1 MQCQCR
7 IGAVLVSPIE
17 TNNPHAGRENPPSRG
32 HLTTKEDPASDER
45 EQAWLA
51 GPGAARRVEEN
62 QNRAQGE
69 LGCAGHSPTTD
80 ATPPF
85 PSPSRNNTTKRRN
98 SVLAI
103 PDRGRITVAYY
114 FSQHPHG
121 PSRPPL
127 SPYPCVHGQRCVGVP
142 AAQRPT
148 THPPP

>member
-1 MQCQCR
+1 MPTPYWCR
-7 IGAVLVSPIE
+7 SRIAYRNEQPTCRQEEPTFPRTSDHQRSSSIPRDRTDMAWRDLVLSAGSRKIKIAARGSWASPD
-17 TNNPHAGRENPPSRG
+17 TRRLRTQRPPSPLPRG
-32 HLTTKEDPASDER
+32 TTP
-45 EQAWLA
+45 Q
-51 GPGAARRVEEN
+51 
-62 QNRAQGE
+62 RA
-69 LGCAGHSPTTD
+69 
-80 ATPPF
+80 
-85 PSPSRNNTTKRRN
+85 RN

-114 FSQHPHG
+114 FSQHPHD